1 MNSKHDFISLNGQ
14 AYQDITCYDRMHMPR
29 HALDWSNVPR
39 QIKSYPTLPK
49 IALEPR
55 VDLTGKSF
63 WRVMQDTGASS
74 PKETMDIQSLSAVLG
89 LAYGYTARQRS
100 GGQEYLYRSVPSA
113 GALYPVEIYV
123 SGAGNPGLPSGLF
136 HYDIRGFSLQQ
147 LRGEDAWALIAGT
160 LGILKPEKSWF
171 SFILSGIFFRSA
183 WKYQKRAFRYVMLD
197 MGHLIENLVT
207 VLHFSGLSCSVR
219 YDFVDQDLCS
229 LVGLDRRKEACFA
242 IVDVHP
248 GDKGPDIEETPAI
261 LESVELGADVV
272 KASRVSPR
280 ERSYDAIE
288 GIYHTTSEDHKGGDP
303 RGKVSLLTLPEP
315 REWFPVRQQEDGESH
330 GTDYAGVVQGR
341 RSRRNFVRDPISA
354 GSFMRLLSLVGSTP
368 GYGHCGEPGLP
379 FVTTG
384 FLVGHMEDF
393 HQGFYRLT
401 EEGKTFGLLKSG
413 SFVERMAG
421 VCLDQLWLA
430 NAGVLFLF
438 MCNLKALDNAYG
450 ARGYRYAMMEAGI
463 LGQRLYLGSTALG
476 LGCCG
481 IGAYYDNEAR
491 ELLSL
496 TEDSYLLYLVAVGQI
511 KTNREKIIRLNR

>member
-1 MNSKHDFISLNGQ
+1 MSDKPDFITLNSQEYQ
-14 AYQDITCYDRMHMPR
+14 AITCYDRLNMPR

-39 QIKSYPTLPK
+39 QTKSYPLLPTT
-49 IALEPR
+49 ALEAR

-63 WRVMQDTGASS
+63 WQVMEDGGGSS
-74 PKETMDIQSLSAVLG
+74 PKATLDIQSLSAVLG
-89 LAYGYTARQRS
+89 LAYGYTARQRA

-123 SGAGNPGLPSGLF
+123 SGAGNPGLPPGLF
-136 HYDIRGFSLQQ
+136 HYDIKTFSLQQ
-147 LRGEDAWALIAGT
+147 LRGEGSLARIAGT
-160 LGILKPEKSWF
+160 LGIPKPEKSWV

-183 WKYQKRAFRYVMLD
+183 WKYHKRAFRYVMLD

-207 VLHFSGLSCSVR
+207 ALNFAGLSCSVR

-248 GDKGPDIEETPAI
+248 GDKGPDIEETPTI
-261 LESVELGADVV
+261 PESVEPVADVV
-272 KASRVSPR
+272 NASRVSPH

-288 GIYHTTSEDHKGGDP
+288 GIYHTSSEDCKGGDP

-315 REWFPVRQQEDGESH
+315 REWFPVRPQEDGESH

-341 RSRRNFVRDPISA
+341 RSRRNFVRKPVPVR
-354 GSFMRLLSLVGSTP
+354 SFMRLLSLVGSTP
-368 GYGHCGEPGLP
+368 GSGHRQEPGLP

-384 FLVGHMEDF
+384 FLVGRVEDF
-393 HQGFYRLT
+393 HQGFYRLSD
-401 EEGKTFGLLKSG
+401 EGKSFGLLKSG
-413 SFVERMAG
+413 SFVEKMAG

-430 NAGVLFLF
+430 NAGLLFLF
-438 MCNLKALDNAYG
+438 MCNLKTLDNTYG
-450 ARGYRYAMMEAGI
+450 ARGYRYAMLEAGI

-496 TEDSYLLYLVAVGQI
+496 IEDSYLLYLVAVGRV
-511 KTNREKIIRLNR
+511 KK